1 MGALPRRTLLLTSHS
16 QLPFH
21 TLGSSKA
28 KGWAGSS
35 LGLWAS
41 HRLAL
46 PGMSSTPSSW
56 PSRLLALLSGSFPW
70 EPFPDTSF
78 SAMLAP
84 RPGLINMLSDG
95 SVYTSNRQSPWREGE
110 ALALGSFSSQC
121 LNPQSERLKPEGHS
135 LIHVRSRGGC
145 GCQVCTAAWQ
155 RQDSGKEALPPGS
168 LTISVD
174 PLTAQGGEHCYPCF
188 ANEGTS

>member
-21 TLGSSKA
+21 TLGFSKA

-56 PSRLLALLSGSFPW
+56 PSLLLALLSGSFPW

-135 LIHVRSRGGC
+135 LTHVRSRGGWLW
-145 GCQVCTAAWQ
+145 V
-155 RQDSGKEALPPGS
+155 SGLHSCLAQAGLWERGPPSWITYHLSRSPNSPRRWALLS
-168 LTISVD
+168 LF
-174 PLTAQGGEHCYPCF
+174 C
-188 ANEGTS
+188 